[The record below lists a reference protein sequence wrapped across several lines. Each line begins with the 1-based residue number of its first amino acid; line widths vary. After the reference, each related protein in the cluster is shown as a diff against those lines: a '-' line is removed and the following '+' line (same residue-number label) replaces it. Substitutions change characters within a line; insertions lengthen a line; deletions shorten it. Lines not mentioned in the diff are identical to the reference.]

1 MKVKAVATDIDGTLT
16 DDKERISCKAI
27 KAIRNLE
34 SRGIP
39 VILASGNTLCVLK
52 TLKNYIGCS
61 GALIC
66 ENGAV
71 VEYKGHIKVFG
82 RMDEAKIV
90 LKKLKEKYGEKI
102 VESWSNPYRLVD
114 IALRRTIEKE
124 KIIEIMSSFP
134 NLRLLDSGYAYHILS
149 KEINK
154 GNALKTVADLMKIK
168 LSEIVAIGDSETDIE
183 MFKVA
188 GYGIAVANS
197 PESLK
202 AIAKHV
208 TTKAN
213 GEGFFEAT
221 KFILSKF
228 T

>member
-1 MKVKAVATDIDGTLT
+1 MKIKAVATDVDGTLT
-16 DDKERISCKAI
+16 DEKERISCKAI
-27 KAIRNLE
+27 EAIRNLE
-34 SRGIP
+34 AKGIS

-71 VEYKGHIKVFG
+71 IEYKGNIKVFG
-82 RMDEAKIV
+82 KMDDAKVV
-90 LKKLKEKYGEKI
+90 LKRLKEKYNGKI

-114 IALRRTIEKE
+114 IALRRNIEKE
-124 KIIEIMSSFP
+124 KIIEVMLDFP

-154 GNALKTVADLMKIK
+154 GNALKVAADLMGLKV
-168 LSEIVAIGDSETDIE
+168 SEIAAIGDSETDID

-197 PESLK
+197 PNSLK
-202 AIAKHV
+202 AIAKHI
-208 TTKAN
+208 TSKED

-221 KFILSKF
+221 ELILSIMI
-228 T
+228 